1 MCARFSRMALQA
13 PRMHGFMSDAG
24 NESPA
29 NGETTMSAKNR
40 TSTKARDEKARRM
53 AEAAERF
60 RKSLRI
66 ETLEDRGRDALDFHD
81 LSATQL
87 RDAFALAFEAGYEAG
102 LAAR

>member
-1 MCARFSRMALQA
+1 MFV
-13 PRMHGFMSDAG
+13 AG

-29 NGETTMSAKNR
+29 KGETQMTTKKN
-40 TSTKARDEKARRM
+40 TTKANDAKARRM